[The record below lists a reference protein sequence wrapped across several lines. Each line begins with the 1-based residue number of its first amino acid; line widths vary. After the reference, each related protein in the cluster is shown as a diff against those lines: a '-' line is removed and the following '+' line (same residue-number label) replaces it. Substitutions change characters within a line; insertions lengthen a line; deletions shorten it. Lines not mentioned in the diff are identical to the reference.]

1 MKPNSSLILWQYGVF
16 SFTKVCIFYQCCL
29 SWFSSQ
35 QYMFLWFCKT
45 VLVKKYTPCQG
56 MIWFSLT
63 KVVSFTLAF
72 MWELNYTIKAWLS
85 LRKTWK
91 NGSRALPSN
100 SRRGLRAPDPAN
112 PSSEKMTSQPTFFL
126 LHVLPQSVRKLHRLF
141 NISTINTHFDMFLKI
156 KACMGVI
163 YFLVRVRKHESNLP
177 SNMHTT
183 VGKKTQWYVVKC
195 EILSEATLLPYLWQR
210 GVFLFPKA

>member
-1 MKPNSSLILWQYGVF
+1 MQTFEWNQIPALFYDSVVCFLLPKCVF
-16 SFTKVCIFYQCCL
+16 FYHCCL

-72 MWELNYTIKAWLS
+72 VWELNHTIKAWLS
-85 LRKTWK
+85 LKKTWK
-91 NGSRALPSN
+91 NGSRALPLN

-112 PSSEKMTSQPTFFL
+112 PSSEKMTSQPTFFCCMYF
-126 LHVLPQSVRKLHRLF
+126 PKSVIKLHRLF
-141 NISTINTHFDMFLKI
+141 HMSNRNTHFDMFFK
-156 KACMGVI
+156 
-163 YFLVRVRKHESNLP
+163 N
-177 SNMHTT
+177 
-183 VGKKTQWYVVKC
+183 
-195 EILSEATLLPYLWQR
+195 
-210 GVFLFPKA
+210 

>member
-1 MKPNSSLILWQYGVF
+1 MIWRKMWTFEWNPIPALFYDGV
-16 SFTKVCIFYQCCL
+16 VCFLLPKCVFFYQCCL

-91 NGSRALPSN
+91 NSSRALPSN
-100 SRRGLRAPDPAN
+100 SCQGLCAPDPAS
-112 PSSEKMTSQPTFFL
+112 PSSEKMTSQPTFFCC
-126 LHVLPQSVRKLHRLF
+126 VYFPKNVIKLHRLF
-141 NISTINTHFDMFLKI
+141 HVSNINTHFGMF
-156 KACMGVI
+156 
-163 YFLVRVRKHESNLP
+163 F
-177 SNMHTT
+177 
-183 VGKKTQWYVVKC
+183 KT
-195 EILSEATLLPYLWQR
+195 
-210 GVFLFPKA
+210 

>member
-1 MKPNSSLILWQYGVF
+1 MKPNSSLILWQRGVF
-16 SFTKVCIFYQCCL
+16 SFTKVCIFL
-29 SWFSSQ
+29 PMVFI
-35 QYMFLWFCKT
+35 MFFITTVCFYDFCKT

-63 KVVSFTLAF
+63 KVISFTLAF

-112 PSSEKMTSQPTFFL
+112 PSSEKMTSQPTFFCCMYF
-126 LHVLPQSVRKLHRLF
+126 PKSVIKLHQLF
-141 NISTINTHFDMFLKI
+141 NTSYINTHFDMFLKNY
-156 KACMGVI
+156 GL
-163 YFLVRVRKHESNLP
+163 YGGHFFLG
-177 SNMHTT
+177 M
-183 VGKKTQWYVVKC
+183 C
-195 EILSEATLLPYLWQR
+195 
-210 GVFLFPKA
+210 